1 MTTALAEAEST
12 TVPAVEFTYLADFI
26 KEVPEER
33 RLTFISALKAA
44 IRDGVFDGS
53 PLRDQFTLAY
63 QARGKTGM
71 ETRKC
76 DQRDFAVESTAA
88 FKAWFQAQLALTPSR
103 SPFPSRDQLSAGTV
117 SLHDLAAKFRN
128 RSGGTGKR
136 KARK

>member
-12 TVPAVEFTYLADFI
+12 TVPATEFTYLADFI

-53 PLRDQFTLAY
+53 PLRDQFTLTY
-63 QARGKTGM
+63 QGRGKTGL
-71 ETRKC
+71 EKRKC
-76 DQRDFAVESTAA
+76 DQRDFAVEATEA
-88 FKAWFQAQLALTPSR
+88 FKQWFGLQLTTTPSR

-117 SLHDLAAKFRN
+117 SLHDLATKFRN